1 MRNKRGGEVVAWW
14 WLRGGGPQEVHAILV
29 GKMTTRNGRKKYR
42 RGTVELQVGLGQR
55 KRRRWPG
62 GEREEGWAERGE
74 SPRGLFY
81 FQNPFL
87 SFENNFVK

>member
-1 MRNKRGGEVVAWW
+1 VVEASTPPACSPVEEEDKRKSEIEGVRWSFWWAWA
-14 WLRGGGPQEVHAILV
+14 RE
-29 GKMTTRNGRKKYR
+29 
-42 RGTVELQVGLGQR
+42 E
-55 KRRRWPG
+55 RRRWPG